1 MLPDPDP
8 DWEDEDEDQWYGDP
22 TRGAPRVVPLSDLPR
37 VGVTH
42 RSADTSFP
50 LSNHSC
56 MFVIVDSNGVHD
68 IRVVFCSC
76 PNGGREDLQLL
87 DMGYY
92 PAMITAPKT
101 AFTFRV
107 LDNFLLANKE
117 CNVPPR
123 AYYSLL
129 RRFTNNAFPHMVPVQ
144 LLQFI
149 LVVKPLM

>member
-1 MLPDPDP
+1 
-8 DWEDEDEDQWYGDP
+8 
-22 TRGAPRVVPLSDLPR
+22 
-37 VGVTH
+37 
-42 RSADTSFP
+42 
-50 LSNHSC
+50 

-92 PAMITAPKT
+92 PATITAPKT

-123 AYYSLL
+123 NYYSLL
-129 RRFTNNAFPHMVPVQ
+129 RRYTNNAFPHTVPVCPCISI
-144 LLQFI
+144 FFFTY
-149 LVVKPLM
+149 